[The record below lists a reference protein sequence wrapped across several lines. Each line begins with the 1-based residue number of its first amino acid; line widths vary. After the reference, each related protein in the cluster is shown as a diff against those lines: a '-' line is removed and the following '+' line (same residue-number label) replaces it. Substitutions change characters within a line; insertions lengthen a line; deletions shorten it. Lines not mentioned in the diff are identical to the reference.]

1 MKKLLFK
8 NKFEFFLKKN
18 KVDLVIFTGPSQYSL
33 YLENTDFII
42 TIPDICHLENNE
54 FPEWAK
60 NGEFDRR
67 EEIIINAKKAYSILT
82 NAKIIGDKLIKK
94 YNFEEDKISII
105 SQTTSQNLIN
115 ADSSSSK
122 IKETLPKDFIFYPAM
137 YLPHKNHKLII
148 DSIEILNSE
157 DKNMNISAVFCG
169 DDKGYLNQI
178 KKYVFEKTYK
188 KNNFFEFCFIRRNG

>member
-67 EEIIINAKKAYSILT
+67 EEIIINAKKHIQ
-82 NAKIIGDKLIKK
+82 
-94 YNFEEDKISII
+94 F
-105 SQTTSQNLIN
+105 
-115 ADSSSSK
+115 
-122 IKETLPKDFIFYPAM
+122 
-137 YLPHKNHKLII
+137 
-148 DSIEILNSE
+148 
-157 DKNMNISAVFCG
+157 
-169 DDKGYLNQI
+169 
-178 KKYVFEKTYK
+178 
-188 KNNFFEFCFIRRNG
+188 